1 MMKTLWLIGGPMGVG
16 KTTAC
21 RLMQQRLP
29 RCAFLD
35 GDWCWDI
42 RPFAVTEETKAMVMD
57 NIVHLLRGYLACT
70 AVEHV
75 VFCWV
80 MHQQAIL
87 DELLARLPLEGV
99 RVNTLSLVCTEE
111 ELIRRLQRDVDAGL
125 RQADVIPRSLE
136 RLQHYASL
144 NTRRLDGTRLTP
156 AETAEAL
163 LRIGAKASAA
173 QDVTASGRSCGA

>member
-1 MMKTLWLIGGPMGVG
+1 MKTLWLIGGPMGVG

-21 RLMQQRLP
+21 RLLQQRLP

-42 RPFAVTEETKAMVMD
+42 RPFTVTPETKALVMD

-87 DELLARLPLEGV
+87 DELIARLPLEGV
-99 RVNTLSLVCTEE
+99 QVHALSLVCAED
-111 ELIRRLQRDVDAGL
+111 ELTRRLQRDLDAGL

-136 RLQHYASL
+136 RLQHYAAL
-144 NTRRLDGTRLTP
+144 DTRRLDVTRLTP

-163 LRIGAKASAA
+163 LQAGGVSPC
-173 QDVTASGRSCGA
+173 VTSRS

>member
-1 MMKTLWLIGGPMGVG
+1 MKTLWLIGGPMGVG

-21 RLMQQRLP
+21 RLMQQRLS
-29 RCAFLD
+29 RCVFLD

-42 RPFAVTEETKAMVMD
+42 HPFTVTEETKAMVMD
-57 NIVHLLRGYLACT
+57 NIVHMLRGYLACT

-99 RVNTLSLVCTEE
+99 RVNALSLVCKEE

-136 RLQHYASL
+136 RLQHYPAL
-144 NTRRLDGTRLTP
+144 DTRRLDVTCLTP
-156 AETAEAL
+156 AETAEAML
-163 LRIGAKASAA
+163 QAGGVPLH
-173 QDVTASGRSCGA
+173 VTSRS

>member
-1 MMKTLWLIGGPMGVG
+1 MKTLWLIGGPMGVG

-35 GDWCWDI
+35 GDWCWEI
-42 RPFAVTEETKAMVMD
+42 RPFTVTEETKALVMD
-57 NIVHLLRGYLACT
+57 NIVHMLRGYLACT
-70 AVEHV
+70 AVERV

-87 DELLARLPLEGV
+87 DDLLARLPLEGV
-99 RVNTLSLVCTEE
+99 RVHALSLVCTEV
-111 ELIRRLQRDVDAGL
+111 ELARRLQRDVDAGL

-136 RLQHYASL
+136 RLQHYAAL
-144 NTRRLDGTRLTP
+144 DTRRLEVTHLTP

-163 LRIGAKASAA
+163 LQAGGVSPC
-173 QDVTASGRSCGA
+173 VTSRS

>member
-1 MMKTLWLIGGPMGVG
+1 MKTLWLIGGPMGVG

-21 RLMQQRLP
+21 RLMQQRLS
-29 RCAFLD
+29 RCVFLD
-35 GDWCWDI
+35 GDLCWDI
-42 RPFAVTEETKAMVMD
+42 HPFTVTEETKAMVMD
-57 NIVHLLRGYLACT
+57 NIVHMLRGYLACT

-99 RVNTLSLVCTEE
+99 RVNALSLVCKEE

-136 RLQHYASL
+136 RLQHYPAL
-144 NTRRLDGTRLTP
+144 DTRRLDVTCLTP
-156 AETAEAL
+156 AETAEAML
-163 LRIGAKASAA
+163 QAGGVPLH
-173 QDVTASGRSCGA
+173 VTSRS

>member
-1 MMKTLWLIGGPMGVG
+1 MKTLWLIGGPMGVG

-35 GDWCWDI
+35 GDWCWEI
-42 RPFAVTEETKAMVMD
+42 RPFTVTAETKAMVMD
-57 NIVHLLRGYLACT
+57 NIAHMLRGYLACT

-80 MHQQAIL
+80 MHQQTIL
-87 DELLARLPLEGV
+87 DELLTRLPLKGV
-99 RVNTLSLVCTEE
+99 RVNTLSLVCKEE

-136 RLQHYASL
+136 RLQHYPAL
-144 NTRRLDGTRLTP
+144 DTRRLDVTCLTP
-156 AETAEAL
+156 AETAEAML
-163 LRIGAKASAA
+163 QAGGVPLH
-173 QDVTASGRSCGA
+173 VTSRS

>member
-1 MMKTLWLIGGPMGVG
+1 MKTLWLIGGPMGVG

-21 RLMQQRLP
+21 RLLQQRLP

-35 GDWCWDI
+35 GDWCWEI
-42 RPFAVTEETKAMVMD
+42 HPFTVTEETKALVMD

-87 DELLARLPLEGV
+87 DELLAGLPLEGV
-99 RVNTLSLVCTEE
+99 QVHTLSLICTEE

-136 RLQHYASL
+136 RLSHYAAL
-144 NTRRLDGTRLTP
+144 GTRRLDVTRLTP
-156 AETAEAL
+156 VETAEAL
-163 LRIGAKASAA
+163 LKAGGMS
-173 QDVTASGRSCGA
+173 QCVTSRS

>member
-1 MMKTLWLIGGPMGVG
+1 MKTLWLIGGPMGVG

-21 RLMQQRLP
+21 RIMQQRLP
-29 RCAFLD
+29 CCAFLD

-42 RPFAVTEETKAMVMD
+42 HPFTVTEETKAMVMD
-57 NIVHLLRGYLACT
+57 NIAHMLRGYLACT

-80 MHQQAIL
+80 MHQQAIP

-99 RVNTLSLVCTEE
+99 RVNALSLVCKEE

-136 RLQHYASL
+136 RLRHYPAL
-144 NTRRLDGTRLTP
+144 DTRRLDVTRLSP
-156 AETAEAL
+156 AETAEAML
-163 LRIGAKASAA
+163 QAGGVPLH
-173 QDVTASGRSCGA
+173 VTSRS

>member
-1 MMKTLWLIGGPMGVG
+1 MKTLWLIGGPMGVG

-29 RCAFLD
+29 RCALLD

-42 RPFAVTEETKAMVMD
+42 RPFTVTAETKALVMD

-99 RVNTLSLVCTEE
+99 QVNTLSLVCTAE

-136 RLQHYASL
+136 RLQHYAAL
-144 NTRRLDGTRLTP
+144 DTRRLDVTRLTP
-156 AETAEAL
+156 ADTAEAL
-163 LRIGAKASAA
+163 LQAGGVSPC
-173 QDVTASGRSCGA
+173 VTSRS

>member
-1 MMKTLWLIGGPMGVG
+1 MKTLWLIGGPMGVG

-21 RLMQQRLP
+21 RLLQERLP
-29 RCAFLD
+29 HCALLD

-42 RPFAVTEETKAMVMD
+42 RPFTVTEETKALVMD
-57 NIVHLLRGYLACT
+57 NIAHLLRGYLACT

-87 DELLARLPLEGV
+87 DELLAQLPLKGV
-99 RVNTLSLVCTEE
+99 RVNALSLVCTEE
-111 ELIRRLQRDVDAGL
+111 ELIRRLQRDVNAGL
-125 RQADVIPRSLE
+125 RQTDVIPRSLE
-136 RLQHYASL
+136 RLQHYAALS
-144 NTRRLDGTRLTP
+144 THKLDVTRLTP

-163 LRIGAKASAA
+163 LQAGGVPLH
-173 QDVTASGRSCGA
+173 VTSRS